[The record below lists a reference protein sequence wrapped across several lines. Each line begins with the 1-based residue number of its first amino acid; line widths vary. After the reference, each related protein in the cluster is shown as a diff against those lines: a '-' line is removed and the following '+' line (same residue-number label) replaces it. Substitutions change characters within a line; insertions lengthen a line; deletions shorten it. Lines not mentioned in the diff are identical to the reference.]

1 MSAGTLSLTNKSAT
15 VSGTGTSFTTDLKAG
30 DFIVVKIGGTPYTL
44 PVKTITS
51 NTQLTLVSNYTG
63 PTQSGVAWFA
73 VPQEAQSLITAAL
86 ASQTAEAL
94 RGLNL
99 DKTNWQQVF
108 SSTGNITVRLPD
120 GSTFSG
126 PSWQYMVNTV
136 ATKADKTAL
145 DGKADKVDGA
155 VPVSEGGTG
164 STTASGARKNLELG
178 DSATRNVHTALY
190 GDTTGVGVALQ
201 TNADFRNIVGYDD
214 VQNFPRGVSGGIQDA
229 TKYGATGDFVGL
241 LSVRGW
247 GDSSAPSASWQ
258 IAVNSA
264 LQAFRIPI
272 RAADGF
278 SYLTTYKI
286 WNQRNTTVDGN
297 GFIKQAS
304 PIARLTSY
312 PEIMPPTFTDGGFSL
327 AGVAAV
333 NLEAEGVTAERVDTG
348 VYRVSGA
355 FGLHPDGW
363 TIEIPQDNNGN
374 RLCFV
379 ETDVAAD
386 GVITVSVFKRRFD
399 IDTAMIVAG
408 DPMDIPPGRW
418 IDLRL
423 EMPVDSIFNQKM
435 NAAEGAVSL
444 SRQEQTDNS

>member
-1 MSAGTLSLTNKSAT
+1 MSAGTLTLTNKSAA
-15 VSGTGTSFTTDLKAG
+15 VSGTGTSFTTELKAG

-164 STTASGARKNLELG
+164 STSDTGARKNLGLG
-178 DSATRNVHTALY
+178 SAAVRNIHTDFY

-201 TNADFRNIVGYDD
+201 TNADFRSIVGYDD
-214 VQNFPRGVSGGIQDA
+214 VQSFPRGVSGGIQDA